1 MVVREP
7 THAGSWYE
15 DKKEVLAGQ
24 LDQWLT
30 KASEEIQSAPSC
42 RAIIA
47 PHAGYSYSGRCA
59 AYAYKAIAPAGVKRV
74 FLLGPSHHY
83 FTRRCAL
90 SKCTAYATPLG
101 PIQVDGET
109 YGELKSTGKFEEMA
123 VDVDEAEHSLEM
135 HLPYILR
142 IMQNQPFTLV
152 PIMVGALTPD
162 SEAMYGQ
169 LLAKYMDDPTNLF
182 VISSDFCH
190 WGQRFSFTWYD
201 RSHGAI
207 HKSVKA
213 LDQAGMK
220 LIEAGD
226 TAGFT
231 EYLSA
236 FGNTIC
242 GRHPIGVLMHILDHS
257 TTSFQTKF
265 VRYEQSSECTCM
277 SDSSVSYASAVVSCT
292 A

>member
-1 MVVREP
+1 MVVRQP

-15 DKKEVLAGQ
+15 DQKEMLAEQ
-24 LDQWLT
+24 LDQWLS
-30 KASEEIQSAPSC
+30 KASEEIQSTPNC

-59 AYAYKAIAPAGVKRV
+59 AYAYKAIVPAGVRRV
-74 FLLGPSHHY
+74 FLLGPSHHH

-101 PIQVDGET
+101 NLQVDAEM
-109 YGELKSTGKFEEMA
+109 YAELKGTGKFEDMDVE
-123 VDVDEAEHSLEM
+123 VDEAEHSLEM

-142 IMQNQPFTLV
+142 IMQDQPFTLV
-152 PIMVGALTPD
+152 PIMVGALTPQ
-162 SEAMYGQ
+162 SESMYGQ
-169 LLAKYMDDPTNLF
+169 LLAKYMDDPSNLF

-201 RSHGAI
+201 RQHGAI
-207 HKSVKA
+207 HKSIEA

-220 LIEAGD
+220 LIEAGKTED
-226 TAGFT
+226 FT
-231 EYLSA
+231 HYLSS

-242 GRHPIGVLMHILDHS
+242 GRHPISVLMNILDNCS
-257 TTSFQTKF
+257 SSFQTKF
-265 VRYEQSSECTCM
+265 VRYEQSSNCMCM